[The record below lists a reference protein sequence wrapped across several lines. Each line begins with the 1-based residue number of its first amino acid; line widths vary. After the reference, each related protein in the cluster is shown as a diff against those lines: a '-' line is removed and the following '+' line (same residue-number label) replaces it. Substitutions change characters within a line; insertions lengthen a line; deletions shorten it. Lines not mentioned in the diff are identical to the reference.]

1 MYKHVCMFNI
11 YRYAHGHMYVYTL
24 CIYIY
29 MCVCVCAWLN
39 QSCGLV
45 ATTPSAIVCVAGRRQ
60 HLPEN
65 VGQLT

>member
-1 MYKHVCMFNI
+1 M
-11 YRYAHGHMYVYTL
+11 
-24 CIYIY
+24 
-29 MCVCVCAWLN
+29 CVCAWLN

>member
-1 MYKHVCMFNI
+1 MFACSIFIDMPMDICMYIH
-11 YRYAHGHMYVYTL
+11 YVY
-24 CIYIY
+24 IYIY
-29 MCVCVCAWLN
+29 MCVCAWLN

-45 ATTPSAIVCVAGRRQ
+45 ATTPSASVCVAGRRQ